1 MPVGRNRTPLS
12 SPACPAC
19 RDSGATP
26 WRVTDM
32 PRSGRRPTSSRL
44 PTPAVAWSLPGWSR
58 LACLVAVFAAGSL
71 GWAAGSDPAAARVAI
86 SLRDG
91 ETLTGQVVVE
101 AEDGGVLLEH
111 DDGRYEILP
120 PDRLAGRPP
129 QPAPAPEPDTPQALG
144 RRLLAQLPAGFDI
157 HVTKHYV
164 VCFDTS
170 RDYAKWCAAVF
181 ERLHDAFGTFW
192 TRAGL
197 EVHDPP
203 RPLVVVIFADRQRY
217 EAHAAADLGAA
228 AGRVVGYYDMMSN
241 RVTTYDLTGSDALAN
256 GRPRV
261 AGEAGLAILSS
272 PAATGLVSTLVHE
285 ATHQLAFNSGLHQRL
300 APVPLWVSEGIA
312 TAFETPDLRNNR
324 GWKGVGEVNRP
335 RLDQFLAGQRPGVI
349 AAIIADDEL
358 FRQPDT
364 ALDAYAAAWALTHH
378 LVHSRKA
385 DFAAY
390 LRKLATKRP
399 LADDSPATRRE
410 AFRETFGEPDA
421 VEQQVLKMAARL
433 ATARR

>member
-1 MPVGRNRTPLS
+1 MPVGPNRAPLP

-19 RDSGATP
+19 RDTDRMPGRSN
-26 WRVTDM
+26 DM
-32 PRSGRRPTSSRL
+32 PRTVHRAPTMPAPAASSGWWFPFT
-44 PTPAVAWSLPGWSR
+44 
-58 LACLVAVFAAGSL
+58 CLVALAIAGRSGPAAGPEV
-71 GWAAGSDPAAARVAI
+71 ATERVAI
-86 SLRDG
+86 DLRDG
-91 ETLTGQVVVE
+91 GRVTGRIVVE
-101 AEDGGVLLEH
+101 AQDGGILWED

-120 PDRLAGRPP
+120 PDRLAGRAPE
-129 QPAPAPEPDTPQALG
+129 PAPAGEPDTPQALG
-144 RRLLAQLPAGFDI
+144 RRILAELPAGFETHI
-157 HVTKHYV
+157 TKHYV

-197 EVHDPP
+197 EIHDPE
-203 RPLVVVIFADRQRY
+203 RPLVVVIFANRQRY
-217 EAHAAADLGAA
+217 EAHAAATLGAA
-228 AGRVVGYYDMMSN
+228 TNRVVGYYDMMSN

-256 GRPRV
+256 GRPRGSG
-261 AGEAGLAILSS
+261 AAGLAILTS
-272 PAATGLVSTLVHE
+272 PAAAGLVSTLVHE

-312 TAFETPDLRNNR
+312 TAFETPDLTNTR
-324 GWKGVGEVNRP
+324 GWKGVGEVNGP
-335 RLDQFLAGQRPGVI
+335 RLDQFLANQRPGTI
-349 AAIIADDEL
+349 DAIIADDDC
-358 FRQPDT
+358 FRQPET

-378 LVHSRKA
+378 LLHSRKD

-390 LRKLATKRP
+390 LRTLAAQRA
-399 LADDSPATRRE
+399 LAEDSPERRRE
-410 AFRETFGEPDA
+410 AFRAAFGEPAA

>member
-1 MPVGRNRTPLS
+1 
-12 SPACPAC
+12 
-19 RDSGATP
+19 
-26 WRVTDM
+26 M
-32 PRSGRRPTSSRL
+32 PRSGQRAT
-44 PTPAVAWSLPGWSR
+44 TPRFPAAPPAWSP
-58 LACLVAVFAAGSL
+58 LACLVAVAVGM
-71 GWAAGSDPAAARVAI
+71 GWVAGSDTVIARVAI
-86 SLRDG
+86 RLRDG
-91 ETLTGQVVVE
+91 ETVTGSVVVE
-101 AEDGGVLLEH
+101 AQDGGVLLEH
-111 DDGRYEILP
+111 DDGRYEILQP
-120 PDRLAGRPP
+120 ERLAGPP
-129 QPAPAPEPDTPQALG
+129 EPAPAAEPDTPQALG
-144 RRLLAQLPAGFDI
+144 RRLLAQLPAGFDV

-170 RDYAKWCAAVF
+170 RDYAKWCTAVF

-228 AGRVVGYYDMMSN
+228 ASRVVGYYDMMSN

-256 GRPRV
+256 GRPRA
-261 AGEAGLAILSS
+261 AGAAGLAILSS
-272 PAATGLVSTLVHE
+272 PAAAGLVSTLVHE

-335 RLDQFLAGQRPGVI
+335 RLEQFLAGQRPGVI
-349 AAIIADDEL
+349 AAIIADDDL

-378 LVHSRKA
+378 LLHSRKA
-385 DFAAY
+385 QFAAY
-390 LRKLATKRP
+390 LRGLADKRP
-399 LADDSPATRRE
+399 LADDSPAARRK
-410 AFRETFGEPDA
+410 AFRDAFGEPEA
-421 VEQQVLKMAARL
+421 VEQQVFKLAARL
-433 ATARR
+433 ATPPR